1 MENLCRELS
10 ASDTTDALQ
19 VTTCLCRLA
28 REIYVLQLTECRR
41 PFTLFAKDFLSL
53 TSENPFEDYPRRCI
67 YRYAY
72 SILSDMLVHHQSLC
86 RSLFSKTELLPEN
99 IESIIQRMDYQG
111 KSPTP
116 TRKSS
121 ARVIVPGS
129 FMISFPVSS
138 CGLIAQFANE
148 AAFFMRRVTAEDMK
162 KFFVECVAPED
173 LRLKYPG
180 RFAMFMENLHNSNLI
195 CKEWRYVIEEHRLL
209 RTRDGKS
216 VVTHL
221 YINNVLSRYS
231 VRKSTAET
239 SQMLDAIKSIIDTL

>member
-1 MENLCRELS
+1 
-10 ASDTTDALQ
+10 
-19 VTTCLCRLA
+19 
-28 REIYVLQLTECRR
+28 
-41 PFTLFAKDFLSL
+41 
-53 TSENPFEDYPRRCI
+53 
-67 YRYAY
+67 
-72 SILSDMLVHHQSLC
+72 
-86 RSLFSKTELLPEN
+86 
-99 IESIIQRMDYQG
+99 
-111 KSPTP
+111 
-116 TRKSS
+116 
-121 ARVIVPGS
+121 
-129 FMISFPVSS
+129 
-138 CGLIAQFANE
+138 
-148 AAFFMRRVTAEDMK
+148 MRRVTAEDMK

-180 RFAMFMENLHNSNLI
+180 RCAMFMENLHNSNLI